1 LEVRW
6 SSRYLAPS
14 KGKGSERFTLSSS
27 RSGQITYPEGGNPV
41 STLVGHTNEMSRDA
55 FGDLTP
61 ECGIRPMTAE
71 TPVLATP
78 AAVAAGVAVTAGAFA
93 AGFAAEE
100 TADG

>member
-1 LEVRW
+1 VLG
-6 SSRYLAPS
+6 A
-14 KGKGSERFTLSSS
+14 GTLIP
-27 RSGQITYPEGGNPV
+27 RRENPPV

-61 ECGIRPMTAE
+61 ECEIRPMIAE

-100 TADG
+100 AADG